1 MSNKLFAIS
10 PRLVVKLILLMI
22 SCNLQCIS
30 LLNFSSQMFMAYASS
45 SLNTSCFQHPFYF
58 ESVIWSHWKFTH
70 MNKKIDFQ
78 ILPQS
83 PTYAGKYVSLRV
95 Q

>member
-1 MSNKLFAIS
+1 ML
-10 PRLVVKLILLMI
+10 
-22 SCNLQCIS
+22 
-30 LLNFSSQMFMAYASS
+30 MAYASS
-45 SLNTSCFQHPFYF
+45 PLNTSRFQHPVCF
-58 ESVIWSHWKFTH
+58 ESGIWSHWKFTH

-83 PTYAGKYVSLRV
+83 PVYAGKYVSSRV